1 MKLNSFFNF
10 QTKNITGG
18 ALILGVSYFISAILG
33 LITDRLL
40 AGRFGASRELDV
52 FFAAFRIPDFVYNI
66 LIVGGI
72 TIVFLP
78 LLAEYFSRSEKETWE
93 MVNHVLNA
101 FFLFL
106 VAGTLILFIFTPWL
120 VKTLFPGFNLSQI
133 NLAIPL
139 VRLFFL
145 SPIIFGISNIFSGI
159 LQYFHRFLVYGLT
172 PILYNLGI
180 IFGIIFL
187 APRYGI
193 FGVGLGVILGA
204 LLHLS
209 IQIAPVMF
217 CGFRYK
223 PILNFR
229 YPALKKIFT
238 LMLPRIF
245 GIAAQQINLVVVTAV
260 ASTITAGAITIFN
273 FSNSVQGLLVGLI
286 GVSFAVVVF
295 PTLAKTF
302 AQKQK
307 EEFQKHFFSI
317 FRQILVFIIPGSI
330 LLFFLR
336 NYIID
341 FIYKTGKFTQG
352 SSHLTAACLAI
363 FAFSIFAQ
371 ALIPLL
377 LRAFFS
383 FQDTKTPTLIAIIV
397 MVVNVV
403 LSFSLVSLLQLPNNF
418 SYFLSSFFSLSS
430 LKETA
435 VLGLPLAFSFS
446 AVLQFL
452 LLHLALKSKIK
463 NIF

>member
-1 MKLNSFFNF
+1 M
-10 QTKNITGG
+10 
-18 ALILGVSYFISAILG
+18 GVSYFFSAILG

-40 AGRFGASRELDV
+40 AGRFGAGRELDV

-78 LLAEYFSRSEKETWE
+78 LFAEYFTRDEKESWL
-93 MVNHVLNA
+93 MVNHVLNV
-101 FFLFL
+101 FLLFL
-106 VAGTLILFIFTPWL
+106 VAACLLLFLFTPWL
-120 VKTLFPGFNLSQI
+120 VKIIFPGFDLSQI

-145 SPIIFGISNIFSGI
+145 SPIIFGVSNILSGI
-159 LQYFHRFLVYGLT
+159 LQYFHRFFVYGLT

-180 IFGIIFL
+180 IAGIIFL
-187 APRYGI
+187 TPHYGI

-223 PILNFR
+223 PVLNFQ

-245 GIAAQQINLVVVTAV
+245 GIAAQQINLVVITAI

-286 GVSFAVVVF
+286 GVSFAVAVF
-295 PTLAKTF
+295 PTLARAS

-307 EEFQKHFFSI
+307 EEFLKHFLSI
-317 FRQILVFIIPGSI
+317 FRRIIIFIVPGSV

-341 FIYKTGKFTQG
+341 FIYRTGKFTTG

-383 FQDTKTPTLIAIIV
+383 FQDTKTPTVITIMAMLL
-397 MVVNVV
+397 NVA
-403 LSFSLVSLLQLPNNF
+403 LSLFFVSWLRSPGNVSDFFSRYFSLATGQ
-418 SYFLSSFFSLSS
+418 
-430 LKETA
+430 ETA
-435 VLGLPLAFSFS
+435 ILGLPLAFSLS
-446 AVLQFL
+446 AIVQFFL
-452 LLHLALKSKIK
+452 LHFALKNKLK
-463 NIF
+463 TTFQNG